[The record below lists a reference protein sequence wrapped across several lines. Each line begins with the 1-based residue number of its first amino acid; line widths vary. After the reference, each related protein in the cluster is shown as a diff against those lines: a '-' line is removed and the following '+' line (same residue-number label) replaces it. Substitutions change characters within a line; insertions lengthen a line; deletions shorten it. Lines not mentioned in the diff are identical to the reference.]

1 MVASLNGI
9 IFDQIYGDNSG
20 GAEFDTDGDGT
31 ATQEDEFVSFT
42 NTTGAPIDVSG
53 WQIWSDASG
62 AGAPDGPQDGLYH
75 TFPPGTVI
83 APGDTLYIINE
94 ITGTPPAWAQEAS
107 EGGTESGAG
116 GDNTN
121 FLTEGDTGNSES
133 IALVDPGTG
142 DFLVFNMESSP
153 SDFSEFDGGSTGSNP
168 SLAGFPGT
176 NMIAEIGGASVQEDQ
191 NAGSSYQYNS
201 GTDSYEY
208 STVYVACFGADTW
221 IATPDGARQ
230 ITHLRA
236 GDLVLTR
243 DNGPQPVSVMLHYRL
258 HLDQPA
264 TAHLRPVLLAPG
276 CLGPGAPDRTL
287 TLSPQ
292 HRVLRALPCGQEVL
306 SPAKGLLNRPG
317 IRTRR
322 GLDQIGYFHLL
333 LPRHEVIFAN
343 GLPVESLFL
352 GDYGLR
358 RVHPALRMALEQG
371 QRDAAS
377 HLPAR
382 PFVGPRAMR
391 RIAATSPFPA
401 L

>member
-9 IFDQIYGDNSG
+9 IFDQVYGDNTG

-83 APGDTLYIINE
+83 APGETLYIINE
-94 ITGTPPAWAQEAS
+94 ISGTPPAWAQEAS

-116 GDNTN
+116 GTNTN
-121 FLTEGDTGNSES
+121 FLSEGDASNSES
-133 IALVDPGTG
+133 VALVDPSTG
-142 DFLVFNMESSP
+142 DFLVFNMESSS

-168 SLAGFPGT
+168 GLAGFPGS
-176 NMIAEIGGASVQEDQ
+176 NMIAEIGGASVREDQ
-191 NAGSSYQYNS
+191 DAGFSYQYNAT
-201 GTDSYEY
+201 TDSYEY
-208 STVYVACFGADTW
+208 NTVYVACFAADTW
-221 IATPDGARQ
+221 IDTPDGRRQ
-230 ITHLRA
+230 ITHLRP
-236 GDLVLTR
+236 GDLVLTQ
-243 DNGPQPVSVMLHYRL
+243 DNGPQPVSLLLHYCLR
-258 HLDQPA
+258 LDQPA
-264 TAHLRPVLLAPG
+264 TAHLRPIAIKPG
-276 CLGPGAPDRTL
+276 SLGSSLPDRPL

-292 HRVLRALPCGQEVL
+292 HRVLRTLPGGQEVL
-306 SPAKGLLNRPG
+306 CPAKGLLDHPG
-317 IRTRR
+317 IRVKR
-322 GLDQIGYFHLL
+322 GLKRIGYFHLL

-358 RVHPALRMALEQG
+358 RVHPGLRIALEQIW
-371 QRDAAS
+371 QPDATHA
-377 HLPAR
+377 PAR
-382 PFVGPRAMR
+382 PFVGASAMR